1 MFTQKLQD
9 LMHKVNIPSFR
20 YLSRV
25 AGVSQWQIS
34 QLRQGNISNI
44 RLSVLLNISQALQI
58 SLDELLLIFSF
69 PQHNAKSQKYL
80 SEQQQIE
87 ELKKEYQRLSLTLSQ
102 QQEVLQ
108 QQFQQSSLQILESLL
123 LQWPTV
129 VYKVSENPELTAI
142 KILPLVTQSLE
153 KLLQAWEVTK
163 IGAVGAEVFYN
174 PQLHQLVEGNAEVG
188 ELVKVRRVG
197 YIQNGRL
204 LHRATVI
211 KM

>member
-9 LMHKVNIPSFR
+9 LMHKVNIPSFKS
-20 YLSRV
+20 LSRV

-34 QLRQGNISNI
+34 QLRQGNIAKI
-44 RLSVLLNISQALQI
+44 RLSVLLNISRALQI
-58 SLDELLLIFSF
+58 SLDELLLIFSSDE
-69 PQHNAKSQKYL
+69 HAAKSQKYL
-80 SEQQQIE
+80 SQQIE
-87 ELKKEYQRLSLTLSQ
+87 EMKKEYQRISLTLSQ

-163 IGAVGAEVFYN
+163 IGAVGAEISYN
-174 PQLHQLVEGNAEVG
+174 PQLHQLVEGNAQVG

-197 YIQNGRL
+197 YMQNGTL